1 MLDDTSHSVPKP
13 RAGSAVLRLVW
24 MSAIPA
30 ILLCLLLISD
40 QEPWS
45 VGRYDAVLV
54 ALFVAGVVA
63 RALDALRFGGTT
75 ADGRPATRAHV
86 VGYAIRLLLVTAAV
100 WVVAH
105 SIAL

>member
-1 MLDDTSHSVPKP
+1 MGAVP
-13 RAGSAVLRLVW
+13 AV
-24 MSAIPA
+24 
-30 ILLCLLLISD
+30 LLCLLFIAD
-40 QEPWS
+40 GERWS

-54 ALFVAGVVA
+54 GFLLAGVVA
-63 RALDALRFGGTT
+63 RALDAMRFGGET

-86 VGYAIRLLLVTAAV
+86 IGYTIRMVALTGAV